1 MRNGLMAL
9 CLLSGAA
16 TAAGDAPAMERR
28 EPGTS
33 ILSIVVHGPRLAID
47 LNGPVTNFIGFGHPP
62 LTSQETAEL
71 ARAIDVLRAGNNLF
85 LTPPEAYCQMDS
97 VAVSPPA
104 YRDATRAG
112 AAKLAASWQFR
123 CGNPAALIWVDA
135 RIFASFPDT
144 AKLATS
150 VVTPLGQ
157 KAVVLTPGTPRVLLP
172 RSLATAL
179 WRYDPSTAG
188 P

>member
-1 MRNGLMAL
+1 MRHWLMAI
-9 CLLSGAA
+9 CLLSG
-16 TAAGDAPAMERR
+16 AGDAPAMDRR

-33 ILSIVVHGPRLAID
+33 ILSIVVNGPRVAID
-47 LNGPVTNFIGFGHPP
+47 LTGPVGNFTGFGHPP
-62 LTSQETAEL
+62 LTSEETAEL
-71 ARAIDVLRAGNNLF
+71 AHAVDALRAGNNLF
-85 LTPPEAYCQMDS
+85 LTPPEAYCQMES

-104 YRDATRAG
+104 YGDAARAG
-112 AAKLAASWQFR
+112 PSQLAASWQFR

-135 RIFASFPDT
+135 RVFASFPDT

-157 KAVVLTPGTPRVLLP
+157 KSVVLTPGTPRVLLP

-179 WRYDPSTAG
+179 GRYGPPTAG